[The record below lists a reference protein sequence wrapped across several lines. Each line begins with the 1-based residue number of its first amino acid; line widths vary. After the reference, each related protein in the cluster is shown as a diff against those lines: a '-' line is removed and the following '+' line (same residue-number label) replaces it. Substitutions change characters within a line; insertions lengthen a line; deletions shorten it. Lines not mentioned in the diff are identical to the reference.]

1 MIQLFSVLEFSRDEV
16 SDCPS
21 VVRLFEQSIMKE
33 SYINLKAVTLPLLS
47 EMLETL
53 LKFMS
58 DMHKMMQL

>member
-1 MIQLFSVLEFSRDEV
+1 V

-58 DMHKMMQL
+58 DMHK